1 MRFDGNLFPNPVL
14 GRSNDVAGKYE
25 PLPPIVETG
34 SDENHNKTSVS

>member
-34 SDENHNKTSVS
+34 GIS